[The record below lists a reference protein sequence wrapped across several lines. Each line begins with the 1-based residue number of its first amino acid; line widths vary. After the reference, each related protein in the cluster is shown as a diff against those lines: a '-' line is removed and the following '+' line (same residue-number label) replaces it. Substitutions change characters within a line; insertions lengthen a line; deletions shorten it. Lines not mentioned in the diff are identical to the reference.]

1 MTRETILQQLR
12 TIGTSLP
19 DTDEGISC
27 KGTILESRTVKVQGR
42 AFLFLGKDVRLK
54 LKKTVA
60 AAKKLAAKKP
70 DVYEVGSGGW
80 TKIMLAGE
88 LPPIDLLEKWVHES
102 YALVA
107 GPAPKKKAPSKKKR
121 SSAAAPPHRRR
132 R

>member
-1 MTRETILQQLR
+1 MTRESILQQLR
-12 TIGTSLP
+12 EIGTSLP

-27 KGTILESRTVKVQGR
+27 KGTILESRTVKVDGR

-70 DVYEVGSGGW
+70 DVYEVGAGGW
-80 TKIMLAGE
+80 TKIMLASE

-102 YALVA
+102 YAVIA
-107 GPAPKKKAPSKKKR
+107 GPKKKKAPPKKKKKKKR
-121 SSAAAPPHRRR
+121 
-132 R
+132 